1 MTYRTQRVEDD
12 GVKRPRRTRHA
23 QYLTHACEA
32 RTSIISEI
40 LRGAP
45 QAPPG
50 PKRLCAAPTNL
61 HSKPARPD
69 AAAMRNGV
77 EGVGDDRESRVP
89 THRRCTAQLRASRG
103 AMRTR
108 TPRLSR
114 VRGHVGSSGRRA
126 PTPANAVARRCS
138 AWSRAAQRL
147 HRARAREGSA
157 WGHMRAGVHGV
168 VFLMAIARVG
178 KGPCAPR
185 GIFATDSGRMFRKP
199 YFFCQG
205 FGPLDHETVFF
216 IR

>member
-103 AMRTR
+103 AMRTAWDELKHLGAPGGACMWF
-108 TPRLSR
+108 TWLACGFPHS
-114 VRGHVGSSGRRA
+114 HWRR
-126 PTPANAVARRCS
+126 
-138 AWSRAAQRL
+138 WSIGWWR
-147 HRARAREGSA
+147 
-157 WGHMRAGVHGV
+157 
-168 VFLMAIARVG
+168 F
-178 KGPCAPR
+178 
-185 GIFATDSGRMFRKP
+185 T
-199 YFFCQG
+199 
-205 FGPLDHETVFF
+205 
-216 IR
+216 

>member
-77 EGVGDDRESRVP
+77 EGVGDDRGEQGADEQAMHCAASRVEGG
-89 THRRCTAQLRASRG
+89 HENRLG
-103 AMRTR
+103 RTE
-108 TPRLSR
+108 
-114 VRGHVGSSGRRA
+114 A
-126 PTPANAVARRCS
+126 P
-138 AWSRAAQRL
+138 
-147 HRARAREGSA
+147 GSA
-157 WGHMRAGVHGV
+157 WRRLYVVYMAG
-168 VFLMAIARVG
+168 LRV
-178 KGPCAPR
+178 P
-185 GIFATDSGRMFRKP
+185 S
-199 YFFCQG
+199 
-205 FGPLDHETVFF
+205 
-216 IR
+216 